1 MNTKLNTLAIGLKKC
16 LAPKVVIQELC
27 ALSRQDYLLLA
38 ILLVSQVIAFIFS
51 GTFDT
56 MSILSLIVG
65 IVTIMNLILVNR
77 GRLTNF
83 TFGIIATFFW
93 LIVAMQTHLVG
104 DVFSQSYYLIMQFI
118 GIYAW
123 QKDMLATHEKEVTP
137 KKITMTKAIIAIIG
151 FVILYSLVLFTSHHL
166 GGQQIVLDATL
177 LPLAI
182 ISQLLMTYGYRSQ
195 WIGWLL
201 IDTINVVIW
210 FNTWQ
215 STGNSVFGMFILQIA
230 MLANAFY
237 GAYIWF
243 SKNLTASKKTAE
255 IVDK

>member
-1 MNTKLNTLAIGLKKC
+1 MHTKLNTLAIGLKKC
-16 LAPKVVIQELC
+16 LTPKVVCQELGS
-27 ALSRQDYLLLA
+27 LSHQDYVLLA

-65 IVTIMNLILVNR
+65 VVTIMNLILVNR

-83 TFGIIATFFW
+83 TFGIIATVFW
-93 LIVAMQTHLVG
+93 LIVAVQTRLVG

-118 GIYAW
+118 DIYAW
-123 QKDMLATHEKEVTP
+123 QKDMLSTHKAEVTP
-137 KKITMTKAIIAIIG
+137 KKITMTRAIIAILG
-151 FVILYSLVLFTSHHL
+151 FAVLYGLVLLTSHHL

-201 IDTINVVIW
+201 IDAINVIIW

-230 MLANAFY
+230 MLVNAVY

-243 SKNLTASKKTAE
+243 NKNPATPKETTSLIK
-255 IVDK
+255 

>member
-1 MNTKLNTLAIGLKKC
+1 MHTKLSTLAIGLKKC
-16 LAPKVVIQELC
+16 LTPKVVCQELGS
-27 ALSRQDYLLLA
+27 LSHQDYVLLA

-65 IVTIMNLILVNR
+65 VVTIMNLILVNR

-83 TFGIIATFFW
+83 TFGIIATVFW
-93 LIVAMQTHLVG
+93 LIVAVQTRLVG

-123 QKDMLATHEKEVTP
+123 QKDMLSTHKAEVTP
-137 KKITMTKAIIAIIG
+137 KKITMTRAIIAILG
-151 FVILYSLVLFTSHHL
+151 FAVLYGLVLLTSHHL

-201 IDTINVVIW
+201 IDAINVIIW

-230 MLANAFY
+230 MLVNAVY

-243 SKNLTASKKTAE
+243 NKNPATPKETTSLIK
-255 IVDK
+255 

>member
-1 MNTKLNTLAIGLKKC
+1 MHTKLNTLAIGLKKC
-16 LAPKVVIQELC
+16 LTPKVVCQELGS
-27 ALSRQDYLLLA
+27 LSHQDYVLLA

-65 IVTIMNLILVNR
+65 VVTIMNLILVNR

-83 TFGIIATFFW
+83 TFGIIATVFW
-93 LIVAMQTHLVG
+93 LIVAVQTRLVG

-123 QKDMLATHEKEVTP
+123 QKDMLSTHKAEVTP
-137 KKITMTKAIIAIIG
+137 KKITMTRAMIAILG
-151 FVILYSLVLFTSHHL
+151 FAVLYGLVLLTSHHL

-201 IDTINVVIW
+201 IDAINVIIW

-230 MLANAFY
+230 MLVNAVY

-243 SKNLTASKKTAE
+243 NKNPATPKETTSLTK
-255 IVDK
+255 

>member
-1 MNTKLNTLAIGLKKC
+1 MHPKLSTLAIGLKKC
-16 LAPKVVIQELC
+16 LTPKVVFQEL
-27 ALSRQDYLLLA
+27 ASLSHQDYLLLA
-38 ILLVSQVIAFIFS
+38 ILLVSQVVAFIFS

-65 IVTIMNLILVNR
+65 VVTIMNLILVNR

-83 TFGIIATFFW
+83 TFGIIATVFW
-93 LIVAMQTHLVG
+93 LIVAAQTRLVG

-123 QKDMLATHEKEVTP
+123 QKDMLSTHKAEVTP
-137 KKITMTKAIIAIIG
+137 KKITMTRAMIAILG
-151 FVILYSLVLFTSHHL
+151 FAILYGLVLLTSHHL

-201 IDTINVVIW
+201 IDAINVIIW

-230 MLANAFY
+230 MLVNAVY

-243 SKNLTASKKTAE
+243 NKNPATPKETTSLIK
-255 IVDK
+255 

>member
-1 MNTKLNTLAIGLKKC
+1 MHTKLSTLAIGLKKC
-16 LAPKVVIQELC
+16 LTPKVVFQELGS
-27 ALSRQDYLLLA
+27 LSRQDYLLLA
-38 ILLVSQVIAFIFS
+38 ILLVSQVVAFIFS

-65 IVTIMNLILVNR
+65 VVTIMNLILVNR

-83 TFGIIATFFW
+83 TFGIIATVFW
-93 LIVAMQTHLVG
+93 LIVAAQTRLVG

-123 QKDMLATHEKEVTP
+123 QKDMLSTHKAEVTP
-137 KKITMTKAIIAIIG
+137 KKITTTRAMIAILG
-151 FVILYSLVLFTSHHL
+151 FAILYGLVLLTSHHL

-201 IDTINVVIW
+201 IDAINVIIW

-230 MLANAFY
+230 MLVNAVY

-243 SKNLTASKKTAE
+243 HKTAAGE
-255 IVDK
+255 K

>member
-1 MNTKLNTLAIGLKKC
+1 MNIKLNTLAIGLKKC
-16 LAPKVVIQELC
+16 LTPKVVIQELFS
-27 ALSRQDYLLLA
+27 LSLKDYSLLA
-38 ILLVSQVIAFIFS
+38 ILLISQIIAFIFS

-83 TFGIIATFFW
+83 TFGIIATVFW

-104 DVFSQSYYLIMQFI
+104 DMFSQSYYLIMQFI

-123 QKDMLATHEKEVTP
+123 QKDMLSTHEVEVTP
-137 KKITMTKAIIAIIG
+137 KKITLTRALIAIIG
-151 FVILYSLVLFTSHHL
+151 FAIIYCIVLLTSHHL

-201 IDTINVVIW
+201 IDAINVIIW

-215 STGNSVFGMFILQIA
+215 NTGNSVFGMFILQIA
-230 MLANAFY
+230 MLVNAFY

-243 SKNLTASKKTAE
+243 SKSPKSVEKSVVE
-255 IVDK
+255 IEE

>member
-1 MNTKLNTLAIGLKKC
+1 MHTKLNTLAIGLKKC
-16 LAPKVVIQELC
+16 LTPKVVCQELGS
-27 ALSRQDYLLLA
+27 LSHQDYVLLA

-65 IVTIMNLILVNR
+65 VVTIMNLILVNR

-83 TFGIIATFFW
+83 TFGIIATVFW
-93 LIVAMQTHLVG
+93 LIVAVQTRLVG

-123 QKDMLATHEKEVTP
+123 QKDMLSTHKAEVTP
-137 KKITMTKAIIAIIG
+137 KKITMTRAMIAILG
-151 FVILYSLVLFTSHHL
+151 FAVLYGLVLLTSHHL

-201 IDTINVVIW
+201 IDAINVIIW

-215 STGNSVFGMFILQIA
+215 SSGNSVFGMFILQIA
-230 MLANAFY
+230 MLVNAVY

-243 SKNLTASKKTAE
+243 NKNPATPKETTSLTK
-255 IVDK
+255 